1 MPSKLKMARTCLLI
15 QAWLSVAATVLMLL
29 LFLFG
34 AFGISISGGEGSGIA
49 SVMFGIMGGV
59 FALVGAVVSALFFV
73 TTKGIKDK
81 KEWAKIVAIVLA
93 AISLTN
99 VPVGTILGILILIGV
114 LDEESN
120 NWFIPTTE

>member
-15 QAWLSVAATVLMLL
+15 QAWLSV
-29 LFLFG
+29 
-34 AFGISISGGEGSGIA
+34 
-49 SVMFGIMGGV
+49 
-59 FALVGAVVSALFFV
+59 LFFV
-73 TTKGIKDK
+73 ATKGIKDK